1 MNETHK
7 PFILAS
13 QHYLFEVSG
22 QAVAGYF
29 PWRES
34 VIVVVFDASRD
45 DCLHL
50 DNIRNNSQVRL
61 LSVEA
66 ARRDWTERE
75 SGINCGFKWCRVL
88 ALENYYEM
96 ESRLKTI
103 CRGLAVG
110 FRDMEEARI
119 GCVGQDEAEAEPE
132 TFTTVIDRILKQ
144 MKIENKTS
152 PVVQEYTNY
161 NYPMEA

>member
-1 MNETHK
+1 MNETDK
-7 PFILAS
+7 SFILAS

-22 QAVAGYF
+22 EMVVGYF

-45 DCLHL
+45 DCLHP
-50 DNIRNNSQVRL
+50 DNFRNNSRVRL
-61 LSVEA
+61 MSVEA

-75 SGINCGFKWCRVL
+75 SGSHGAFKWCRVL
-88 ALENYYEM
+88 ALENYYDI

-110 FRDMEEARI
+110 FRDTEEARI
-119 GCVGQDEAEAEPE
+119 GTVAQGEAE
-132 TFTTVIDRILKQ
+132 TFTTVMDRILKQ

-161 NYPMEA
+161 NYPLEA